1 MQNAK
6 VKACKDPK
14 LYSKTTWV
22 SPPQVIT
29 WGWRLEPWL
38 CILFSCDSSTLR
50 LLSPSLHR
58 TGSCLRPYHAE
69 RAPSRLTSEAKQAR
83 AWWVPGWENQHSRL
97 ACLCDVTSG
106 TPICVCVT
114 SGASHSYTSL
124 PGLPHSYFNWI
135 SAEFDTVDYRWRWK
149 RTTLASGEKEIL
161 FHSITPG
168 QTSNLSFI
176 KSQ

>member
-106 TPICVCVT
+106 TPFVY
-114 SGASHSYTSL
+114 ASL
-124 PGLPHSYFNWI
+124 PGLPIPIRHFRGFPIRILTGSLLNSTQWTTG
-135 SAEFDTVDYRWRWK
+135 DDGNVQLWRQGRK
-149 RTTLASGEKEIL
+149 RFFFTALLLGKPQIYPL
-161 FHSITPG
+161 
-168 QTSNLSFI
+168 
-176 KSQ
+176 